1 MKSNYVGTV
10 EKIRVL
16 KMYPNLLVR
25 FSLVT
30 HDETINCIVSKKIIA
45 HKLLMI
51 SDGTELAV
59 YGHESKKRQLV
70 IDKLSIRRSL
80 ITI

>member
-10 EKIRVL
+10 KKIRVL

-30 HDETINCIVSKKIIA
+30 HDETINCIASKKNIA